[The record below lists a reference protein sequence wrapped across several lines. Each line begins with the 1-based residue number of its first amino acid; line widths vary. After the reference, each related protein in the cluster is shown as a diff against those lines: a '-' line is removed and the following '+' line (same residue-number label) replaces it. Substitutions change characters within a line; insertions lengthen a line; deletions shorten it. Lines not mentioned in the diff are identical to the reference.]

1 MKNYFINKFYSPN
14 LPYKFFNSLYK
25 FANTSIDI
33 SDGLISD
40 LSKLINEQ
48 KLSFKIN
55 INKIPISKN
64 LENYLKKYN
73 KKKYQYIFNGDDYQ
87 ILFTA
92 PFNKRSLIKSIANKI
107 NQKVTI
113 IGKINSGYKKNSIE
127 LDNKP
132 QNLTIFKGYSHKF

>member
-1 MKNYFINKFYSPN
+1 MIH
-14 LPYKFFNSLYK
+14 K

-92 PFNKRSLIKSIANKI
+92 PLNKRSLIKSIANKI

-113 IGKINSGYKKNSIE
+113 IGKINSGYKKNSIK
-127 LDNKP
+127 LDNKT
-132 QNLTIFKGYSHKF
+132 QNLTIFKGYSHKFW